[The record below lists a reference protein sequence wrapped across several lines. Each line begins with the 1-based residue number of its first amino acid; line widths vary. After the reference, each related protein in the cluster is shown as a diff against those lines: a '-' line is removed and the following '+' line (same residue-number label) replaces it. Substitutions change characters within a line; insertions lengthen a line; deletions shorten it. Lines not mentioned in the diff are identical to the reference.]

1 MEIIPAR
8 VEAYAADYTTKDDA
22 LLSEIAEYT
31 LREHAEPHMLSGHLQ
46 GQLLTQLSRMIQ
58 PERILEIGTF
68 TGYSAICL
76 AKGLKHS
83 GILHTIEKRPDDA
96 RLARS
101 FFDRSCFGNQM
112 IVHEG
117 EAEKI
122 IETLNET
129 WDLAFIDADKINYV
143 LYYEL
148 VMQKLRPGGW
158 IIADN
163 VLFHGTVLEENLKGK
178 NAKAIHDFNRHVASD
193 NRVEQVMIT
202 VRDGLTLI
210 YKKDKF

>member
-8 VEAYAADYTTKDDA
+8 VETYAAEFTTAEDA
-22 LLSEIAEYT
+22 LLSEIAGYT
-31 LREHAEPHMLSGHLQ
+31 VTEHAEPHMLSGQLQ
-46 GQLLTQLSRMIQ
+46 GQLLTQVSRMIR

-76 AKGLKHS
+76 AKGLTA
-83 GILHTIEKRPDDA
+83 GGVLHTIEKRPDDA

-101 FFDRSCFGNQM
+101 YFDRFSLGNQM

-117 EAEKI
+117 EARSI
-122 IETLNET
+122 IEKLNET
-129 WDLAFIDADKINYV
+129 WDLVFIDADKINYV

-148 VMQKLRPGGW
+148 VMPKLRSGGW

-163 VLFHGTVLEENLKGK
+163 VLFHGEVLEENPKGK
-178 NAKAIHDFNRHVASD
+178 NARAIHDFNRHVALDS
-193 NRVEQVMIT
+193 RVEQVMIT